1 MYALARK
8 LDPTEC
14 FHAALA
20 VRDLQAAERA
30 AREVLEPDLADI
42 LQLILLMRSEND
54 DRYERAA
61 CRWFGHV
68 LVRRPGLGLK
78 FTAEAARAL
87 KDVTCAVPDVGRAQ
101 LAMLLRA
108 VDLIEPAVVA
118 EKWA

>member
-8 LDPTEC
+8 LDPSER
-14 FHAALA
+14 FRAALA

-30 AREVLEPDLADI
+30 AREVSEPDLGDM
-42 LQLILLMRSEND
+42 LELILLMRSQND
-54 DRYERAA
+54 GRYERAA
-61 CRWFGHV
+61 CRWLGHV

-101 LAMLLRA
+101 LAMLLRT
-108 VDLIEPAVVA
+108 VDLVESAVVA
-118 EKWA
+118 ETWA